1 MHSELSA
8 REARTGRVTR
18 SLVRHRWTVVASAGV
33 ALATSLLGPA
43 IAATAATAATGDAT
57 QRQTSVDAVC
67 GGSPS
72 SHRTL
77 VAESPYYC

>member
-43 IAATAATAATGDAT
+43 IAATAATGDAT